1 MKMPDENYIQ
11 ILKKKLLNKYENM
24 TGLPENEKQEI
35 LHTLYKIKEIE
46 QSIYRMKELTK
57 AGLRQLAVMEAS
69 KINSLYTE
77 IQSPSFSKLNGT
89 NLNNASNLKEKI
101 QTVLDFMKQHVQRV
115 GREQAI
121 KDFQYGLNI
130 LNRNRKFNKL
140 KIDGDYG
147 IKTNACITYLCKFY
161 SPRVICKSIRNAA
174 ITNAIFDTKNDR
186 RINTEKRI
194 ENISNDLNMGRG
206 I

>member
-1 MKMPDENYIQ
+1 MPDENYIQ
-11 ILKKKLLNKYENM
+11 ILKKNLLNRYENI

-35 LHTLYKIKEIE
+35 LHKLYKIKEIE
-46 QSIYRMKELTK
+46 YSNYRMKELAK
-57 AGLRQLAVMEAS
+57 AGFGQEAS
-69 KINSLYTE
+69 LEERKINSLYAE
-77 IQSPSFSKLNGT
+77 IQNHSFSKLNGT
-89 NLNNASNLKEKI
+89 NIKNTSNLKEKI

-130 LNRNRKFNKL
+130 LNRNRKINKL

-194 ENISNDLNMGRG
+194 ENISNDLNIGRG